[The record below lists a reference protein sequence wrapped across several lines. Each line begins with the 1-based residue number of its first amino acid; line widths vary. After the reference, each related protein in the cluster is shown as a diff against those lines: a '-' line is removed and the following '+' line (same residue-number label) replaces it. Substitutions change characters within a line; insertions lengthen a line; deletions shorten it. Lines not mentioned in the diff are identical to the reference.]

1 MINNKKIAVVLPAYN
16 AAKTLRKTVEEI
28 PHEIVD
34 FVILTDDKSSD
45 ETLTIAREL
54 NIAHI
59 ISHENKRGYGAN
71 QKTCYDMALSLGTDI
86 VVMLHPDYQYTPRLI
101 HSMCYLIANGLF
113 HVVLG
118 SRILGKGALNGGM
131 PVYKY
136 FSNRL
141 LTFIQNIFL
150 NHKLSEYHTGF
161 RAYSREV
168 LEKINYKTNSDNY
181 IFDNQ
186 LLAQIIFFN
195 YDIGE
200 ISCPTKYDNDSSSIN
215 FMNSLVYGFGVLK
228 VSVQF
233 FLQKVK
239 ISKFKLFEG
248 TGNV

>member
-34 FVILTDDKSSD
+34 FVILTDDNSSD
-45 ETLTIAREL
+45 LTLTIAREL
-54 NIAHI
+54 KIAYI
-59 ISHENKRGYGAN
+59 ISHEDNLGYGAN
-71 QKTCYDMALSLGTDI
+71 QKTCYDKAISLGADI
-86 VVMLHPDYQYTPRLI
+86 IVMLHPDYQYTPRLI

-118 SRILGKGALNGGM
+118 SRILGRGALIGGM

-136 FSNRL
+136 ISNRI
-141 LTFIQNIFL
+141 LTFIQNILL

-168 LEKINYKTNSDNY
+168 LEKINYKSNSDNY

-186 LLAQIIFFN
+186 LLTQIIYFN

-200 ISCPTKYDNDSSSIN
+200 ISCPTKYEKESSSIN
-215 FMNSLVYGFGVLK
+215 FMNSIVYGFGVLK
-228 VSVQF
+228 VSFQF
-233 FLQKVK
+233 LFQKTK
-239 ISKFKLFEG
+239 LLNFKLFEYQK
-248 TGNV
+248 

>member
-16 AAKTLRKTVEEI
+16 AAKTLRKTFEEI

-45 ETLTIAREL
+45 ETINIAGEL

-59 ISHENKRGYGAN
+59 ISHEKNKGYGAN
-71 QKTCYDMALSLGTDI
+71 QKTCYDKALSLGADI

-101 HSMCYLIANGLF
+101 NSMCYLISNGLF

-118 SRILGKGALNGGM
+118 SRILGRGALKGGM
-131 PVYKY
+131 PRYKY
-136 FSNRL
+136 ISNRM
-141 LTFIQNIFL
+141 LTFIQNILL

-161 RAYSREV
+161 RAYAREV
-168 LEKINYKTNSDNY
+168 LEKISYKTNSDNY

-186 LLAQIIFFN
+186 LLTQIVFFN

-200 ISCPTKYDNDSSSIN
+200 ISCPTKYENDSSSISLL
-215 FMNSLVYGFGVLK
+215 NSIEYGFGVLK
-228 VSVQF
+228 VSLQF
-233 FLQKVK
+233 FLQKTK
-239 ISKFKLFEG
+239 IFKFKLFEE
-248 TGNV
+248 TK

>member
-34 FVILTDDKSSD
+34 FVILTDDNSSD
-45 ETLTIAREL
+45 LTLTIAREL
-54 NIAHI
+54 KIAYI
-59 ISHENKRGYGAN
+59 ISHEDNLGYGAN
-71 QKTCYDMALSLGTDI
+71 QKTCYDKAISLGADI
-86 VVMLHPDYQYTPRLI
+86 IVMLHPDYQYTPRLI

-118 SRILGKGALNGGM
+118 SRILGRGALIGGM

-136 FSNRL
+136 ISNRI
-141 LTFIQNIFL
+141 LTFIQNILL

-168 LEKINYKTNSDNY
+168 LERINYKSNSDNY

-186 LLAQIIFFN
+186 LLTQIIYFN

-200 ISCPTKYDNDSSSIN
+200 ISCPTKYEKESSSIN
-215 FMNSLVYGFGVLK
+215 FMNSIIYGFGVLK
-228 VSVQF
+228 VSFQF
-233 FLQKVK
+233 LFQKT
-239 ISKFKLFEG
+239 KLLHFELFAG
-248 TGNV
+248 DNIL

>member
-34 FVILTDDKSSD
+34 FVILTDDNSSD
-45 ETLTIAREL
+45 LTLTIAREL
-54 NIAHI
+54 KIAYI
-59 ISHENKRGYGAN
+59 ISHEDNLGYGAN
-71 QKTCYDMALSLGTDI
+71 QKTCYDKAISLGADI
-86 VVMLHPDYQYTPRLI
+86 IVMLHPDYQYTPRLI

-118 SRILGKGALNGGM
+118 SRILGRGALIGGM

-136 FSNRL
+136 ISNRI
-141 LTFIQNIFL
+141 LTFIQNILL

-168 LEKINYKTNSDNY
+168 LERINYKSNSDNY

-186 LLAQIIFFN
+186 LLTQIIYFN

-200 ISCPTKYDNDSSSIN
+200 ISCPTKYEKESSSIN
-215 FMNSLVYGFGVLK
+215 FMNSIVYGFGVLK
-228 VSVQF
+228 VSFQF
-233 FLQKVK
+233 LFQKTK
-239 ISKFKLFEG
+239 LLNFKLFEYLK
-248 TGNV
+248 